1 MKDKH
6 YDLVVIGGGPAGL
19 SSAIY
24 AGRSNLKVLVIE
36 RSHIGSLLMAHK
48 IDNYPGFPEG
58 LTGKQL
64 HSNMKLQ
71 AQKYG
76 VNFVEAN
83 FLGFDLFTETKTVKT
98 DFKNYLADSIIIAT
112 GWAKNLGTKIK
123 GEEEYVGK
131 GVSYCATCDGA
142 FTKHM
147 TVSLFG
153 KGEEVAEEALFLT
166 RYAKEILIF
175 ANEENFDCCPE
186 IFKTLSEDSKVKII
200 TNSSLKEIKGTQYVE
215 KVIVEVDGEE
225 KEYDSDYAFLYIGT
239 KTSSEL
245 FSEVSK
251 IDEQGYIITDELM
264 KTNIPGIFAA
274 GDVRSKHIRQ
284 ITTATSDGTIAGM
297 ESIKYILTHRKKKQ
311 A

>member
-112 GWAKNLGTKIK
+112 GWAKNLGTKLK

-166 RYAKEILIF
+166 RYAKEILVF
-175 ANEENFDCCPE
+175 VNEENLDCCPE
-186 IFKTLSEDSKVKII
+186 MFKTLSEDSKVKII
-200 TNSSLKEIKGTQYVE
+200 TSSSLKEIKGTQYVE
-215 KVIVEVDGEE
+215 KVIVEVNGEE

-245 FSEVSK
+245 FSEV
-251 IDEQGYIITDELM
+251 
-264 KTNIPGIFAA
+264 
-274 GDVRSKHIRQ
+274 
-284 ITTATSDGTIAGM
+284 
-297 ESIKYILTHRKKKQ
+297 
-311 A
+311 